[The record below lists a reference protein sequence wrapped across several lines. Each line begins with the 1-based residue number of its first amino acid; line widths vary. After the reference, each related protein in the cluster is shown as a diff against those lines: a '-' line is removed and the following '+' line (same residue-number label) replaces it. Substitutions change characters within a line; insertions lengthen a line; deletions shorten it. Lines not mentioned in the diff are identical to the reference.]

1 MQGLLFLS
9 KEALRKA
16 KKFTGISKS
25 FPFLPLRE
33 NMGKSLDSSY
43 SPLREKTRKSLE
55 SLVFSLWKMTR
66 NHLNFL
72 FIPLREMTGISFESL
87 LSFSTFQLLSFIPLY
102 FRSISSYFKSSPF
115 TIKRNILW
123 DSMERLGNAMDFSS
137 YLVKKFLGDEKRMR
151 KKWKRMG
158 KKWARNWMEM
168 MGRKRNF
175 WGENGKVDGGYANL
189 PFLRKM
195 RIFGFAP

>member
-9 KEALRKA
+9 KEALRNA
-16 KKFTGISKS
+16 QKFTGISKS

-55 SLVFSLWKMTR
+55 SLVFSLREMTR
-66 NHLNFL
+66 NPLYFL
-72 FIPLREMTGISFESL
+72 FIPLREMTGISYVFL

-102 FRSISSYFKSSPF
+102 FRSISSYSKSSPF

-123 DSMERLGNAMDFSS
+123 DSMGMQWISHHISSKSSWETRNA
-137 YLVKKFLGDEKRMR
+137 
-151 KKWKRMG
+151 
-158 KKWARNWMEM
+158 
-168 MGRKRNF
+168 
-175 WGENGKVDGGYANL
+175 
-189 PFLRKM
+189 
-195 RIFGFAP
+195 